1 MHVFVYGTLMD
12 DEIGGRMGL
21 GRYGKVQAALHGFRR
36 KMVRGEVYPG
46 LIEDKDGAVAGLL
59 YLDVADDDVNR
70 LDCFE
75 GEEYER
81 IRVTAHLENGSPL
94 TCETYLFREEF
105 RHRLMDEEWDP
116 KTFRE
121 EGRNR
126 FIEDYKGW
134 GDAR

>member
-12 DEIGGRMGL
+12 DEIGGLMGL
-21 GRYGKVQAALHGFRR
+21 GRYGMARAALHGFCR
-36 KMVRGEVYPG
+36 KRVREEVYPG
-46 LIEDKDGAVAGLL
+46 LIEDEDGVVAGLV
-59 YLDVADDDVNR
+59 YFDVADDDVSR
-70 LDCFE
+70 LDSFE

-81 IRVTAHLENGSPL
+81 IRVTVLLESKSPL

-116 KTFRE
+116 ETFHE
-121 EGRNR
+121 AGRNR
-126 FIEDYKGW
+126 FIKDYKGW